1 MKKQNIENLFSSM
14 ENFSSV
20 PPPELWG
27 QIEEKLNKP
36 KKKKRAILWWSAAAC
51 LLLGLMLPSVLYFNS
66 LSEIKTGN
74 NSSIENNSVVLDEN
88 KADINQNRTI
98 PDENT
103 IINQKSDNSQNRSL
117 ENNNTTNDPQKNN
130 ATQETAVADADS
142 PNITNTKVS
151 SKKLSIEK
159 KSTNEVIAEKS
170 SVSAKQ
176 NAYNTPSKNQT
187 LNSERN
193 TNQAVAEKTVIS
205 GNQNAFNSVSK
216 NQTLNSE
223 RNTNQALA
231 EKTVI
236 SGNKNTFNSSS
247 KNQILNAERNANQ
260 GIAGK
265 TTISGNQNAFN
276 SVSKNQIADA
286 EKKNANKILA
296 EKTFSSGKQNPF
308 NPTSKNQVAHSLFET
323 KPNLKSNKN
332 NTNLPYNSPDQIVS
346 TELNNKAKKDNRE
359 YKNEPVISEKA
370 IADNQQNN
378 SKFIDALSKQD
389 SVQLA
394 ELQNLEKGITNPED
408 NKEKETKPKSE
419 SEKWAVQVFAGVA
432 NSENYKN
439 DKTLGHVNDSKQTST
454 YGVKT
459 KYKINKKWAVG
470 SGLKINELGQSIA
483 NVSYMDVS
491 EKNSAFFSP
500 SEYFVK
506 NVATPQIASNRSYVF
521 VSNSTKDALAS
532 ENVQTGNLDQSLRY
546 IEMPLEV
553 SYAVFNK
560 NRTNISLNTGGFVGK
575 LISNNVAL
583 DGTTIGKNLDAND
596 FVYGSVL
603 SSTVQYRIYKK
614 TNVFVEP
621 AMNYYINP
629 LNNQSFNQ
637 LQWGLN
643 FGLNVSF

>member
-1 MKKQNIENLFSSM
+1 MKKQNIENIFSSM
-14 ENFSSV
+14 ENFSNV
-20 PPPELWG
+20 PPPELWDK
-27 QIEEKLNKP
+27 IEEKLNKP

-66 LSEIKTGN
+66 VSSDIKN
-74 NSSIENNSVVLDEN
+74 NAPLENNSVVLDEN
-88 KADINQNRTI
+88 KIDINQTRTI
-98 PDENT
+98 PGDENKS
-103 IINQKSDNSQNRSL
+103 INQKSNNQNKPL
-117 ENNNTTNDPQKNN
+117 EKNPVTTNTEKINQR
-130 ATQETAVADADS
+130 QENAVADAS
-142 PNITNTKVS
+142 NIIETKVS
-151 SKKLSIEK
+151 AK
-159 KSTNEVIAEKS
+159 KSSVGNKNTNETLAEKS
-170 SVSAKQ
+170 SISEKENSFNTSSKEG
-176 NAYNTPSKNQT
+176 NAND
-187 LNSERN
+187 
-193 TNQAVAEKTVIS
+193 AVAEKTSPTGNHNAFDSSSKNQLLNSKKENINQAATEKILIS
-205 GNQNAFNSVSK
+205 GNHN
-216 NQTLNSE
+216 
-223 RNTNQALA
+223 
-231 EKTVI
+231 
-236 SGNKNTFNSSS
+236 GFNSSS
-247 KNQILNAERNANQ
+247 KNQI
-260 GIAGK
+260 
-265 TTISGNQNAFN
+265 
-276 SVSKNQIADA
+276 ADV

-308 NPTSKNQVAHSLFET
+308 NSTSKNQVANSLFES
-323 KPNLKSNKN
+323 KPNTKSNKT
-332 NTNLPYNSPDQIVS
+332 NTNLALNSLSQIVS
-346 TELNNKAKKDNRE
+346 TELNNKAKKDTGI
-359 YKNEPVISEKA
+359 KTNENESVNAEKT
-370 IADNQQNN
+370 IADNLQKN
-378 SKFIDALSKQD
+378 SKFIDVLSKQD

-408 NKEKETKPKSE
+408 KKEKETKPKSE

-432 NSENYKN
+432 NSDNYKN
-439 DKTLGHVNDSKQTST
+439 DKTLGHVNDSKQSTT

-459 KYKINKKWAVG
+459 KYKINNKWAVG

-500 SEYFVK
+500 SAYFVK
-506 NVATPQIASNRSYVF
+506 NVAAPQIANNRSYVF
-521 VSNSTKDALAS
+521 VSNTTKDALVS

-583 DGTTIGKNLDAND
+583 DGTSIGKNLDAND

>member
-1 MKKQNIENLFSSM
+1 MKKQNIENIFSSM
-14 ENFSSV
+14 ENFSNV
-20 PPPELWG
+20 PPPELWDK
-27 QIEEKLNKP
+27 IEEKLNKP
-36 KKKKRAILWWSAAAC
+36 KKKKSAILWWSAAAC

-66 LSEIKTGN
+66 VSDIKN
-74 NSSIENNSVVLDEN
+74 NGPLENNSVVLDEN
-88 KADINQNRTI
+88 KIDINQTRTI
-98 PDENT
+98 PRDENKS
-103 IINQKSDNSQNRSL
+103 INQKSNNQNKPL
-117 ENNNTTNDPQKNN
+117 ENNPVTANTEKINQR
-130 ATQETAVADADS
+130 QENAVADA
-142 PNITNTKVS
+142 PNIIDTKVS
-151 SKKLSIEK
+151 AK
-159 KSTNEVIAEKS
+159 KSSVGNKKTNETLAEKS
-170 SVSAKQ
+170 SISEKENSFNTASNKIFNKEG
-176 NAYNTPSKNQT
+176 NAND
-187 LNSERN
+187 
-193 TNQAVAEKTVIS
+193 AVAEKTSPTGNHNAFDSSSKNQLLNSKKENINQAATEKILIS
-205 GNQNAFNSVSK
+205 GNHN
-216 NQTLNSE
+216 
-223 RNTNQALA
+223 
-231 EKTVI
+231 
-236 SGNKNTFNSSS
+236 GFNSSS
-247 KNQILNAERNANQ
+247 KNQI
-260 GIAGK
+260 
-265 TTISGNQNAFN
+265 
-276 SVSKNQIADA
+276 ADV

-308 NPTSKNQVAHSLFET
+308 NLTSKNQVANALFES
-323 KPNLKSNKN
+323 KPNTKSNKT
-332 NTNLPYNSPDQIVS
+332 NTNLALNSSSQIVS
-346 TELNNKAKKDNRE
+346 TELNNKAKKDTGIKTNE
-359 YKNEPVISEKA
+359 NEPVNAEKA
-370 IADNQQNN
+370 IADNLQNN
-378 SKFIDALSKQD
+378 SKFIDVLSKQD

-394 ELQNLEKGITNPED
+394 ELQKLEKGITNPED
-408 NKEKETKPKSE
+408 KKEKETKPKSE

-432 NSENYKN
+432 NSDNYKN
-439 DKTLGHVNDSKQTST
+439 DKTLGHVNDSKQSTT

-459 KYKINKKWAVG
+459 KYKINNKWAVG

-500 SEYFVK
+500 SAYFVK
-506 NVATPQIASNRSYVF
+506 NVAAPQIANNRSYVF
-521 VSNSTKDALAS
+521 VSNTTKDALVS

-583 DGTTIGKNLDAND
+583 DGTSIGKNLDAND

>member
-1 MKKQNIENLFSSM
+1 MKKQNIENIFSSM
-14 ENFSSV
+14 ENFSNV
-20 PPPELWG
+20 PPPELWDK
-27 QIEEKLNKP
+27 IEEKLNKP

-66 LSEIKTGN
+66 VSEIKN
-74 NSSIENNSVVLDEN
+74 NGAIENNSVVFDEN
-88 KADINQNRTI
+88 KTDINQTRTI
-98 PDENT
+98 PGDENKS
-103 IINQKSDNSQNRSL
+103 INQKSNNQNKSL
-117 ENNNTTNDPQKNN
+117 ENNPVITDTEKINQR
-130 ATQETAVADADS
+130 QENAVADA
-142 PNITNTKVS
+142 PNIIGTKVS
-151 SKKLSIEK
+151 TKKLRVGNKNTSE
-159 KSTNEVIAEKS
+159 TLTEKS
-170 SVSAKQ
+170 SISEKENSFNTSSNKIFNKEG
-176 NAYNTPSKNQT
+176 NA
-187 LNSERN
+187 
-193 TNQAVAEKTVIS
+193 NQAVAEKTSPTGNHNAFNTSSKNQLLNSGKENINQAVTEKTSIS
-205 GNQNAFNSVSK
+205 GNHNA
-216 NQTLNSE
+216 
-223 RNTNQALA
+223 
-231 EKTVI
+231 
-236 SGNKNTFNSSS
+236 FNSSS
-247 KNQILNAERNANQ
+247 KNQI
-260 GIAGK
+260 
-265 TTISGNQNAFN
+265 
-276 SVSKNQIADA
+276 ADV

-296 EKTFSSGKQNPF
+296 EKTFRSGKQNPF
-308 NPTSKNQVAHSLFET
+308 NPTAKNQVANSLFES
-323 KPNLKSNKN
+323 KSNAKSNKT
-332 NTNLPYNSPDQIVS
+332 NTSLALNSSSQIVS
-346 TELNNKAKKDNRE
+346 TELNNKAKKDSDTKTNQ
-359 YKNEPVISEKA
+359 NEGVNAEKA

-378 SKFIDALSKQD
+378 SKFIDVLSKQD
-389 SVQLA
+389 SIQLA

-408 NKEKETKPKSE
+408 KKEKETKPKSE
-419 SEKWAVQVFAGVA
+419 SDKWAVQVFAGVA
-432 NSENYKN
+432 NSDNYKN
-439 DKTLGHVNDSKQTST
+439 DKTLGHVNDSKQSST

-459 KYKINKKWAVG
+459 KYKINNKWAVG

-500 SEYFVK
+500 SAYFVK
-506 NVATPQIASNRSYVF
+506 NVATPQIANNRSYVF
-521 VSNSTKDALAS
+521 VSNTTKDALVS

-553 SYAVFNK
+553 SYAVFSK

-583 DGTTIGKNLDAND
+583 DGTSIGKNLDAND

>member
-1 MKKQNIENLFSSM
+1 MKKQNIENIFSSM
-14 ENFSSV
+14 ENFSNV
-20 PPPELWG
+20 PPPELWDK
-27 QIEEKLNKP
+27 IEEKLNKP
-36 KKKKRAILWWSAAAC
+36 KKKKSAILWWSAAAC

-66 LSEIKTGN
+66 VSSDIKN
-74 NSSIENNSVVLDEN
+74 NAPLENNSVVLDEN
-88 KADINQNRTI
+88 KIDINQTRTI
-98 PDENT
+98 PGDENKS
-103 IINQKSDNSQNRSL
+103 INQKSNNQNKPL
-117 ENNNTTNDPQKNN
+117 ENNPVTTNTEKINQR
-130 ATQETAVADADS
+130 QENAVADAS
-142 PNITNTKVS
+142 NIIDTKVS
-151 SKKLSIEK
+151 AK
-159 KSTNEVIAEKS
+159 KSSVGNKNTNEILAEKS
-170 SVSAKQ
+170 SISEKE
-176 NAYNTPSKNQT
+176 NSFNTSSNKIFNK
-187 LNSERN
+187 ERN
-193 TNQAVAEKTVIS
+193 ANDAVAEKTSPTGNHNAFDSSSKNQLLNSKKENINQAATEKILIS
-205 GNQNAFNSVSK
+205 GNHN
-216 NQTLNSE
+216 
-223 RNTNQALA
+223 R
-231 EKTVI
+231 
-236 SGNKNTFNSSS
+236 FNSSS
-247 KNQILNAERNANQ
+247 KNQI
-260 GIAGK
+260 
-265 TTISGNQNAFN
+265 
-276 SVSKNQIADA
+276 ADF

-308 NPTSKNQVAHSLFET
+308 NSTSKNQVANSLFES
-323 KPNLKSNKN
+323 KPNTKSNKT
-332 NTNLPYNSPDQIVS
+332 NTNLALNSSSQIVS
-346 TELNNKAKKDNRE
+346 TELNNKAQKDTGIKTNE
-359 YKNEPVISEKA
+359 NEPVNAEKA
-370 IADNQQNN
+370 IADNLQNN
-378 SKFIDALSKQD
+378 SKFIDVLSKQD

-408 NKEKETKPKSE
+408 KKEKETKPKSE

-432 NSENYKN
+432 NSDNYKN
-439 DKTLGHVNDSKQTST
+439 DKTLGHVNDSKQSTT

-459 KYKINKKWAVG
+459 KYKINNKWAVG
-470 SGLKINELGQSIA
+470 SGLKVNELGQSIA

-500 SEYFVK
+500 SAYFVK
-506 NVATPQIASNRSYVF
+506 NVAAPQIANNRSYVF
-521 VSNSTKDALAS
+521 VSNTTKDALVS

-583 DGTTIGKNLDAND
+583 DGTSIGKNLDAND